1 MNTNRWADSSN
12 NKNKSLN
19 TGNKTNSS
27 WGSFSSNSNNNRP
40 AGSIEINGSQTST
53 AVAVKTQR
61 QRSKDSGFGDEESP
75 KDNYQQWKKL
85 ATIAKELHVKETGG
99 VSGMLVEVKK
109 QIPTA
114 PVRRAR
120 RHALSSFNQLN
131 TAERE
136 RLGKINPTHN
146 SSFETKDSNELV
158 KEYVYAALV
167 SKCRP
172 RSASTHEGNVRR
184 HSYPPEKRNR
194 AWTASNLND
203 IRRDKKS

>member
-1 MNTNRWADSSN
+1 MNTNRWECYSRTKTDLNIRWADSSN

-85 ATIAKELHVKETGG
+85 ATIAKGTLYNHMVLLDLIIIRTSRKRNWWC
-99 VSGMLVEVKK
+99 
-109 QIPTA
+109 I
-114 PVRRAR
+114 
-120 RHALSSFNQLN
+120 RHAGRSKKTNSDSSC
-131 TAERE
+131 
-136 RLGKINPTHN
+136 
-146 SSFETKDSNELV
+146 
-158 KEYVYAALV
+158 
-167 SKCRP
+167 SKSKTTCP
-172 RSASTHEGNVRR
+172 QSEF
-184 HSYPPEKRNR
+184 K
-194 AWTASNLND
+194 
-203 IRRDKKS
+203 